1 MGKNSDIF
9 YHGPSFAALHQNE
22 LRISRLT
29 ERSVVQGCGSK
40 NSMKVQSYV

>member
-1 MGKNSDIF
+1 MGKKSDVL

-29 ERSVVQGCGSK
+29 EQSVVQGCGFK